1 MKSKKNPV
9 FVLLDGITDT
19 RNFGAIL
26 RSAAAFGVDAIF
38 ISNTGSAP
46 LNADVVKTSAGAA
59 FKVPIVKVNHLKDVV
74 YLLKTYKIPCLG
86 ITEKAKET
94 LYSKDFE
101 GSIAVVFGSEDI
113 GISNGL
119 LKILDDQAKI
129 PMQQS
134 INSLNVSVACG
145 VIFYEI
151 IRQRGFIKT

>member
-1 MKSKKNPV
+1 
-9 FVLLDGITDT
+9 
-19 RNFGAIL
+19 
-26 RSAAAFGVDAIF
+26 
-38 ISNTGSAP
+38 
-46 LNADVVKTSAGAA
+46 
-59 FKVPIVKVNHLKDVV
+59 VV